1 MSFPKAAWRDDEA
14 TFTTHLAD
22 PVRSFAALVFAFY
35 GDKLVLA
42 ELPGRGWCIPS
53 GRIES
58 GESAEEAARRET
70 FEEAGVTLGR
80 VACLGHFVLKDR
92 TTGAVR
98 HAPTFIA
105 DVQGLEEVPPESES
119 TGRLLVHLED
129 IAGLY
134 YSWDDLLAAVFEEA
148 AAARERLL
156 PSGLAISELIAQ
168 PD

>member
-1 MSFPKAAWRDDEA
+1 MSFPTAAWRDDEA
-14 TFTTHLAD
+14 TFTANLAD
-22 PVRSFAALVFAFY
+22 PTLSFAALVFAFY

-42 ELPGRGWCIPS
+42 EIPGRGWCIPS

-58 GESAEEAARRET
+58 GESAEDAARREA

-80 VACLGHFVLKDR
+80 IVSLGHFVLTDKA
-92 TTGAVR
+92 TGKIR

-119 TGRLLVHLED
+119 TGRLLVNLED

-134 YSWDDLLAAVFEEA
+134 YSWDDLLASVFEEA

-156 PSGLAISELIAQ
+156 PSGLAISEFIA
-168 PD
+168 PL